1 MYTRV
6 SRAKK
11 ANIYT
16 DEHVC
21 AFTEKTI
28 GDSEESADRL
38 GAPRSLIL
46 SRARFLSVSLSLSLS
61 LGHLRDIPVL
71 VRPTVS
77 AGSRECF
84 SS

>member
-1 MYTRV
+1 MYIYIYIYIYTRV

-11 ANIYT
+11 VNIYT

-46 SRARFLSVSLSLSLS
+46 SRARFLFVSLSLFPFL
-61 LGHLRDIPVL
+61 
-71 VRPTVS
+71 
-77 AGSRECF
+77 F
-84 SS
+84 